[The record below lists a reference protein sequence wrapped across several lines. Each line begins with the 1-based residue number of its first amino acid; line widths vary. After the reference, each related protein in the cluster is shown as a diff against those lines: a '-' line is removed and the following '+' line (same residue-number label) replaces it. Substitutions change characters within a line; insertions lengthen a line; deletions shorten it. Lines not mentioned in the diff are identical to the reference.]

1 MDGMYDQT
9 IEDEDDFSP
18 FFHHSLLR
26 SLNTENIKY
35 LNISRAE
42 AGTGQREQ
50 QELENRFATLF
61 LNSVCD

>member
-1 MDGMYDQT
+1 MACVIKQLKMKTTFHLSFT
-9 IEDEDDFSP
+9 I
-18 FFHHSLLR
+18 LLR

-61 LNSVCD
+61 LNSV